1 MDIAMDTIYH
11 YYVIPI
17 IPTYL
22 SFYILV
28 AFEWTDKNLLY
39 LSYPIA
45 TNLCHCQSTYI
56 MAVSVK
62 QRLLGA
68 CAVDK
73 LFLLIP

>member
-28 AFEWTDKNLLY
+28 AFEWTED